1 MTEDRLKRLEDALH
15 QTQEWLSEL
24 QAQVDELTRNDVETG
39 DTVEVGGERYLVT
52 DIYDDGSVEIMER
65 FIVRPEDYRV
75 VKRRGCE

>member
-24 QAQVDELTRNDVETG
+24 QAQVDELTREKVEPG
-39 DTVEVGGERYLVT
+39 DTIEVDGCLYTVT
-52 DIYDDGSVEIMER
+52 DVYDDGSIEIMER